1 MGTFRSDSFAWVLAV
16 GSALLGTACGSS
28 SDSPTPNSSTGGN
41 GGGVSHGGSGDS
53 DDDAGDGPTATS
65 GGAGSDALTG
75 CPKSALTILFSPM
88 YSAYDGVHTFQI
100 PAVVNGLDASQISI
114 DWSASDPSMVKL
126 ASDPTTGGVMITTR
140 KAGKV
145 SIIASAGNLCG
156 TSLLTITAATSA
168 DWTDGSDRYN
178 DGVVIDRLPRTDPG
192 RPGAGGGGGASATGA
207 AGGGGAS
214 ATEAA
219 CTNCHG
225 DTASGPYKTVQ
236 HTPEQTGGFS
246 DEDLINIFQNGI
258 VPKGGYFDDTIVSY
272 ALWQSFHKWNVGDTP
287 QDMVI
292 YLRSLTPAAQTGS
305 ANFGGLL
312 GGGGGAGR
320 FGGTGGRGGGRG
332 GAGGGGGT
340 AGAVSTSGTGGGD
353 TSSAGTSG
361 AGTSGAGTSGAGT
374 SGAGTSGAGTSSGGA

>member
-1 MGTFRSDSFAWVLAV
+1 MATFGRDSFAWVLAV

-28 SDSPTPNSSTGGN
+28 SDSSTPNSNMGGN
-41 GGGVSHGGSGDS
+41 GGGVSHGGSGESEDA
-53 DDDAGDGPTATS
+53 AGDGSTATS
-65 GGAGSDALTG
+65 GGAGSDAPTG

-100 PAVVNGLDASQISI
+100 PAVVNGLDASQITI

-145 SIIASAGNLCG
+145 TIIASAGNLCG

-178 DGVVIDRLPRTDPG
+178 DGVVIDRLPRPDPRG
-192 RPGAGGGGGASATGA
+192 MAGAGGGAGTGATGA

-214 ATEAA
+214 ATQAA

-225 DTASGPYKTVQ
+225 DTASGLYKTVQ

-272 ALWQSFHKWNVGDTP
+272 ATWQSFHKWNVGDTP

-305 ANFGGLL
+305 ANFGGLF

-320 FGGTGGRGGGRG
+320 FGGTGGAGGRGGGRG

-340 AGAVSTSGTGGGD
+340 AGAVSTSGTGGGNASGGD
-353 TSSAGTSG
+353 TSSAGTSS
-361 AGTSGAGTSGAGT
+361 AGTSS
-374 SGAGTSGAGTSSGGA
+374 AGTSSGGA